1 MIDYKKCEEEF
12 AKARTSLI
20 FKVKCKKMANN
31 TYLFKTSDSFNIRFH
46 DTDIV
51 EVDENNNYHVRNGG
65 WWTRS
70 TLERIN
76 RYLPIRFWQNNSKW
90 SEQLRNNYRQ
100 YQHCG
105 QERHFLHLYKQ

>member
-12 AKARTSLI
+12 AKARTSVI
-20 FKVKCKKMANN
+20 FKEKCKKLARN

-65 WWTRS
+65 WWTKV

-76 RYLPIRFWQNNSKW
+76 RYLPIRFWQNKSKW
-90 SEQLRNNYRQ
+90 WYNTTEGTQEFTGSCDIHHDEIQEQ
-100 YQHCG
+100 
-105 QERHFLHLYKQ
+105 